1 MKSSNHYHFLS
12 LCNLCNLE
20 ISILIYIGVNQK
32 KERDRQDFNQLIDND
47 NHNDISDKQV
57 INQRQNSYSHEDLK
71 NILKDYKVND
81 NFTHPDLSVREV
93 RKYIKQSRT
102 KSSNHKDCRIQW
114 DYDTYKWRWM
124 RESSTLEFFM

>member
-1 MKSSNHYHFLS
+1 MS
-12 LCNLCNLE
+12 
-20 ISILIYIGVNQK
+20 G
-32 KERDRQDFNQLIDND
+32 FNQFDND

-81 NFTHPDLSVREV
+81 NFTHPDFSVNELK
-93 RKYIKQSRT
+93 KYIKQS
-102 KSSNHKDCRIQW
+102 KKKFNSLKDCKIQW
-114 DYDTYKWRWM
+114 DYDTYKWRWI

>member
-1 MKSSNHYHFLS
+1 MTLS
-12 LCNLCNLE
+12 DD
-20 ISILIYIGVNQK
+20 
-32 KERDRQDFNQLIDND
+32 KE
-47 NHNDISDKQV
+47 
-57 INQRQNSYSHEDLK
+57 INQRQNSHSHEDLK

-102 KSSNHKDCRIQW
+102 KSSNHKDCRIQC